1 MNNEVFGITFPDRQ
15 LANQFIYKMESDRQE
30 RALYGGRNS
39 NEFTTKSSVTIKYGQ
54 ANSNASH

>member
-1 MNNEVFGITFPDRQ
+1 MNKNGSLGSLIKPTLYFFLDKKP
-15 LANQFIYKMESDRQE
+15 E